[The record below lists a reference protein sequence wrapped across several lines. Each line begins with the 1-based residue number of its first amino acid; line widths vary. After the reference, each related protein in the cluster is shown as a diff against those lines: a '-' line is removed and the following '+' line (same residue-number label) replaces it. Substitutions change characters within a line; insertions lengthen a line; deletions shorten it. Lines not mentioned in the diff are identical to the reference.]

1 MQIDAGRL
9 EAATNASWKALMPD
23 KDWDYYLAEEP
34 EFIDTHRAHVKA
46 LMENG
51 FDPRRSLPVVT
62 GGKQNFN
69 DLYESGR
76 EFQTRLADFLKE
88 WCRRYQ

>member
-1 MQIDAGRL
+1 MTIDPGRL
-9 EAATNASWKALMPD
+9 EAATNASWQALMPD
-23 KDWDYYLAEEP
+23 KDWELYLADEP

-51 FDPRRSLPVVT
+51 FDPHRSILAVS
-62 GGKQNFN
+62 GGNTKFE

-76 EFQTRLADFLKE
+76 IFQTRLADFLKE
-88 WCRRYQ
+88 WCQRYR